1 MEMVKVAAKLEVV
14 EARCRLAVVTLVVPA
29 RVVVMAKNPRKSR
42 SIRRPVVDSA
52 VAIVRSAILIDLP
65 RRRAV
70 INDSTVSRQDTVHHV
85 PVDVS
90 KAKVPAL
97 IFIGQFLVV

>member
-1 MEMVKVAAKLEVV
+1 MEMVKVAAKLEV
-14 EARCRLAVVTLVVPA
+14 AVVTLVVPA
-29 RVVVMAKNPRKSR
+29 RVVMARNPMNPRNPR
-42 SIRRPVVDSA
+42 SLRRPVVDSA

-65 RRRAV
+65 RRRV
-70 INDSTVSRQDTVHHV
+70 VTNDSTGSRQDTVHHV

-90 KAKVPAL
+90 KAKVPTL

>member
-1 MEMVKVAAKLEVV
+1 MEMVKEMVKA

-29 RVVVMAKNPRKSR
+29 RVVMAKNPRKS
-42 SIRRPVVDSA
+42 SSKRRPVVDSA

-90 KAKVPAL
+90 KAELAPL
-97 IFIGQFLVV
+97 IFVGQFLVV